1 MARAW
6 ETGFMGYANND
17 PRIVSL
23 VVMREVELASSLK
36 AILVRECHSAR
47 AVIFIDRLENC
58 IAISEVT
65 E

>member
-1 MARAW
+1 
-6 ETGFMGYANND
+6 MGYANND